1 MEIIKNPTSSNGLL
15 KSSGIGNFDGVH
27 LGHKKIIQT
36 IKDYS
41 STHGTKS
48 AIITFDPHPQKV
60 LGKRDISLI
69 YPFEQKVKLLK
80 KEGIDYLICLSFT
93 EELSKLS
100 AEEFIKNILVDLLR
114 IKNIVV
120 GPGFT
125 FGNQR
130 KGNIDLLKSKGI
142 EYDFKT
148 IVVEPA
154 YHNNLVVSSTLIR
167 NYIEEG
173 AIEKANDLFG
183 SDYFI
188 EGVVVEGEKR
198 GREIGFPTVNLK
210 TNWELLPKNGVYAT
224 YVNLDNKIHQSITN
238 IGFRPT
244 FGENQLLIETHIF
257 DYSNDLYGK
266 SIKVNFV
273 KRLRDEKKFDA
284 VDSLVRQIHND
295 VNNVKEILKVHSI
308 GN

>member
-1 MEIIKNPTSSNGLL
+1 M
-15 KSSGIGNFDGVH
+15 
-27 LGHKKIIQT
+27 
-36 IKDYS
+36 
-41 STHGTKS
+41 
-48 AIITFDPHPQKV
+48 
-60 LGKRDISLI
+60 
-69 YPFEQKVKLLK
+69 
-80 KEGIDYLICLSFT
+80 
-93 EELSKLS
+93 
-100 AEEFIKNILVDLLR
+100 
-114 IKNIVV
+114 
-120 GPGFT
+120 
-125 FGNQR
+125 
-130 KGNIDLLKSKGI
+130 
-142 EYDFKT
+142 
-148 IVVEPA
+148 
-154 YHNNLVVSSTLIR
+154 VSSTLIR